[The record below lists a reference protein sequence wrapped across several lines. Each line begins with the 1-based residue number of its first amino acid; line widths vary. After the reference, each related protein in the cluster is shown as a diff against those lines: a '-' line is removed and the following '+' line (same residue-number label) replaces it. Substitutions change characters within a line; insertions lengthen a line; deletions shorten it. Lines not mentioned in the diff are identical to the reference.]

1 MALLADIPKING
13 SSTNGSLTNGK
24 LTNGHSAELTMEERP
39 KAYGWATENENGY
52 KIREVPSGTKSRK
65 RIIVIGAGASGL
77 DFAKHQQDLLE
88 NVETVIYEK
97 NAEVSGTWIE
107 NKYPQVL
114 LQES

>member
-1 MALLADIPKING
+1 MSNNVDIPE
-13 SSTNGSLTNGK
+13 TNGAATNGNSI
-24 LTNGHSAELTMEERP
+24 TISMEDRP
-39 KAYGWATENENGY
+39 KVYGWPTENENGY
-52 KIREVPSGTKSRK
+52 KIREVPSGTKSPK

-107 NKYPQVL
+107 NKYP
-114 LQES
+114 

>member
-1 MALLADIPKING
+1 MAPSSVDVPATHGEVSEKGDALLKAAPVPMVD
-13 SSTNGSLTNGK
+13 
-24 LTNGHSAELTMEERP
+24 RP
-39 KAYGWATENENGY
+39 RVYGWPTENDNGY

-88 NVETVIYEK
+88 NVETVVYEK

-107 NKYPQVL
+107 NKYP
-114 LQES
+114 